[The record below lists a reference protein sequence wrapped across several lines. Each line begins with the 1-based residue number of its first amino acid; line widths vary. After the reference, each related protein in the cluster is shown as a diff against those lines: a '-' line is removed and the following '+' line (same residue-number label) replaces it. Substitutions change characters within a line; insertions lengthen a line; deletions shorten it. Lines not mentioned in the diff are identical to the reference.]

1 MNKKEIVAY
10 FIVLTTLFALSA
22 LAGYQAAKNNP
33 IEAEQFL
40 HQFSSELG
48 FIKFLPPIVI
58 FLLIFLNNSVKALIA
73 MILGIFFGLV
83 PIFFVFINGY
93 LVGLVLYTVG
103 LKMGLRKV
111 LMMILPHGVIEIPAI
126 ILACSYGLW
135 LGRMFYRRITGDRIS
150 IKTCINAALNYYFR
164 IVVPML
170 VIAAFVEAYIT
181 PHLA

>member
-1 MNKKEIVAY
+1 MNKKEIIAY
-10 FIVLTTLFALSA
+10 FIVLTIIFALSS
-22 LAGYQAAKNNP
+22 LAGYHTARNNP
-33 IEAEQFL
+33 KEAEQFL

-58 FLLIFLNNSVKALIA
+58 FLVIFLNNSIKALIA

-83 PIFFVFINGY
+83 PVFFVFINGF

-103 LKMGLRKV
+103 LKMGLKKV
-111 LMMILPHGVIEIPAI
+111 LMMILPHGIIEIPAI

-150 IKTCINAALNYYFR
+150 IRSCIDVALSYYFR
-164 IVVPML
+164 VVVPML
-170 VIAAFVEAYIT
+170 IVAAFVEAYIT
-181 PHLA
+181 PHFA